1 MNNTKVTH
9 QDAALSC
16 IFLIG
21 LLIFL
26 LLLLGDIIGFGA
38 FLIFAYKASGLSLYE
53 KIIFFCI
60 QTKWWIPM
68 LLCFPSYLCL
78 YLLYCYM
85 NKPK

>member
-1 MNNTKVTH
+1 MSTKVTH
-9 QDAALSC
+9 KDAALSC

-21 LLIFL
+21 LFIFL

-38 FLIFAYKASGLSLYE
+38 FLIFAYRASELSWFE
-53 KIIFFCI
+53 CIFLFCL

-68 LLCFPSYLCL
+68 ILCFPSYLCL